1 MNAWQDGTVTEAPLA
16 VRAVDD
22 VETLKA
28 LSDPT
33 RVAILRVLMDG
44 PPTRPPVMSVKELAE
59 RLGEPQTK
67 LYRHVK
73 QLEARDLIRVAET
86 RIVSGIVEQRYQTG
100 QLSLDFEPRF
110 LGRHAATDDTTGVLT
125 ANLDNFLAEFLDAI
139 RAGRVGFDPD
149 VPPEESYRKLLLS
162 RGMATVSPARAAEF
176 RGRFAALVHDMVDAE
191 YEEDGVPIHFLAVFY
206 SPTD

>member
-1 MNAWQDGTVTEAPLA
+1 VTEVPLS

-44 PPTRPPVMSVKELAE
+44 SPTRPPVMSVKELAE

-73 QLEARDLIRVAET
+73 QLADRGLIRVAET

-100 QLSLDFEPRF
+100 QSSLDFEPGF
-110 LGRHAATDDTTGVLT
+110 LGQQAAANDTTAVFA
-125 ANLDNFLAEFLDAI
+125 ANLDNFRAEFLGAI
-139 RAGRVGFDPD
+139 RAGQVGFDTD
-149 VPPEESYRKLLLS
+149 VPPEESYRKLILS
-162 RGMATVSPARAAEF
+162 RGMTTVSPAKAADL
-176 RGRFAALVHDMVDAE
+176 RSRFSALVHEILDAD
-191 YEEDGVPIHFLAVFY
+191 YEEDGVPIHFLAIFY
-206 SPTD
+206 APKD